1 MKKSIEKWT
10 LAIVLVC
17 IASIFTSC
25 KKENKDNP
33 VSPTPSIAEQIVGKW
48 LYIEADG
55 EMVETSESSITNF
68 VMEGSTLKAY
78 TSISLQEY
86 GLWAYNYPTDVLVE
100 GNKLTLTME
109 KDDITTIE
117 EFTDITVNGDE
128 LRYTCDYTILR
139 NGEVIEEIGPYQLRC
154 VKVHDDYSQ
163 IIIGKWLGV
172 ITSDEPGYVPQPF
185 CEEYLADGTNIE
197 YNLVDGEWVPV
208 EADYAEYFVDGYLLC
223 TRWRN
228 AGGDVE
234 NREWWE
240 ITINGDTMNW
250 TALRED
256 ENGERYTATFEM
268 SRVF

>member
-1 MKKSIEKWT
+1 MKKLFII
-10 LAIVLVC
+10 LAAVAMAFV
-17 IASIFTSC
+17 SC

-33 VSPTPSIAEQIVGKW
+33 VSPTPNIAEQIVGKW

-78 TSISLQEY
+78 TSISMNKY
-86 GLWAYNYPTDVLVE
+86 NLWAYNYPTDVLVE
-100 GNKLTLTME
+100 GNKLTLTMG

-117 EFTDITVNGDE
+117 EFTNISINGDE

-139 NGEVIEEIGPYQLRC
+139 NGEVIEEMGPYQLRC

-208 EADYAEYFVDGYLLC
+208 EADYAEYFVDGNLLC
-223 TRWRN
+223 TRWQYPGH
-228 AGGDVE
+228 AEEGE
-234 NREWWE
+234 NCIFMSYADNVLIIKEVVLKNGNLYTETSTLERVNE
-240 ITINGDTMNW
+240 IP
-250 TALRED
+250 
-256 ENGERYTATFEM
+256 
-268 SRVF
+268 